1 MEKYNELN
9 ITSNKI
15 LLEIQE
21 LKKENNKKLKILL
34 KKIKKEKLQYDSKIY
49 RIKENNFYINFNDVL
64 GNYFKLVYNF
74 TPVNKNRINI
84 INDNLNLLGKSVIE
98 KLFDLSSVDIL
109 IKKYVAEI
117 NNVINNLDNNLNY
130 FFFKI
135 YNLNDNIL
143 NHIDFSDIQD
153 YFAYLF
159 LNDKELPRTLNE
171 EYKNPFIKNIQDI
184 YKLKINPQIDDFLK
198 KINNIITFINELEL
212 TNYLSTIKN
221 FSLNYKKFVDEYKKL
236 EVLINKDIFKIND
249 YQFLF

>member
-84 INDNLNLLGKSVIE
+84 IIDNLNLLGKSVIE
-98 KLFDLSSVDIL
+98 KLFVLSSVDIL
-109 IKKYVAEI
+109 IK
-117 NNVINNLDNNLNY
+117 
-130 FFFKI
+130 
-135 YNLNDNIL
+135 
-143 NHIDFSDIQD
+143 
-153 YFAYLF
+153 
-159 LNDKELPRTLNE
+159 
-171 EYKNPFIKNIQDI
+171 
-184 YKLKINPQIDDFLK
+184 
-198 KINNIITFINELEL
+198 
-212 TNYLSTIKN
+212 
-221 FSLNYKKFVDEYKKL
+221 
-236 EVLINKDIFKIND
+236 
-249 YQFLF
+249 